1 MFPECIDCRGV
12 RSMCGINPCPLL
24 SQVSKKLP
32 TYEKS
37 AFDEMTGPSPPSV
50 FIGRYGYPDVRVGP
64 MHFGL

>member
-32 TYEKS
+32 TYEIS
-37 AFDEMTGPSPPSV
+37 AFDEMVGPSPPSV
-50 FIGRYGYPDVRVGP
+50 FIGRYGY
-64 MHFGL
+64 